1 MRKIERVC
9 AGSLSSEACS
19 MVGSGAGCE
28 WVQHAYLEIVN
39 ANFDPA
45 DISRRPN
52 NWEEGKNVRD
62 DGVCGNTWRSPVRNH
77 STMLFVEKRKAK
89 TQDWL
94 LLSVKTKHSL
104 VITNSGMRWCPQ
116 NWYV

>member
-1 MRKIERVC
+1 MC

-28 WVQHAYLEIVN
+28 WVQHAYLEIVD

-52 NWEEGKNVRD
+52 NWEEGKNVRE

-77 STMLFVEKRKAK
+77 STMLFVEKREAK
-89 TQDWL
+89 NGMYDCGSTH
-94 LLSVKTKHSL
+94 K
-104 VITNSGMRWCPQ
+104 VIARAVGAEWWFFELFLHVRRRDCR
-116 NWYV
+116 